1 MPGNK
6 GKNIFSEI
14 GKFFKENDAAS
25 AMNTITDMAR
35 LLHLSEKRLFG
46 AESKCN
52 CKLTQLQVLQ
62 VLLLF
67 PCFMIKNAYNY
78 SSSILCSLFDCKKD
92 VFYRF
97 LSNESHDWRKILRTV
112 STQLWSKTQEE
123 GMPNSDAPVCLM
135 VDDTDF
141 PKRGIQTELI
151 GKVYSHVTH
160 AMILGFKALFLG
172 ITDGKTQMLLDFCLV
187 GEKGK
192 EGNYNL
198 KQKQLDARFS
208 KERTDGCATAKR
220 LEEYDTSKITL
231 MTEMIKR
238 VIKQKIHF
246 DYVLA
251 DSWFAC
257 AEVIKFITSRHTK
270 CHYLGMIKMGKT
282 KYIYKGKELTA
293 EQLAQRFNRP
303 KHGRKWSRQLGCYY
317 ITVDVR
323 FAGRNVRLFFTRR
336 NKKSEWN
343 GIITTNTTLSFKE
356 AYRIYSMRWSL
367 EVVFKE
373 GKQNL
378 GLGKYQMRNFSSQIA
393 CTAITAMQYNLLS
406 IAKRFS
412 DYETIGGLFR
422 DVVLSGQELS
432 VTDRIWD
439 ALLELVQ
446 EIAQCFNI
454 EDEDI
459 FDMLVN
465 RSDKLNHFVNFYQL
479 KQAG

>member
-1 MPGNK
+1 M
-6 GKNIFSEI
+6 
-14 GKFFKENDAAS
+14 
-25 AMNTITDMAR
+25 
-35 LLHLSEKRLFG
+35 
-46 AESKCN
+46 
-52 CKLTQLQVLQ
+52 
-62 VLLLF
+62 
-67 PCFMIKNAYNY
+67 
-78 SSSILCSLFDCKKD
+78 
-92 VFYRF
+92 
-97 LSNESHDWRKILRTV
+97 
-112 STQLWSKTQEE
+112 
-123 GMPNSDAPVCLM
+123 
-135 VDDTDF
+135 
-141 PKRGIQTELI
+141 
-151 GKVYSHVTH
+151 
-160 AMILGFKALFLG
+160 
-172 ITDGKTQMLLDFCLV
+172 
-187 GEKGK
+187 
-192 EGNYNL
+192 
-198 KQKQLDARFS
+198 
-208 KERTDGCATAKR
+208 
-220 LEEYDTSKITL
+220 
-231 MTEMIKR
+231 
-238 VIKQKIHF
+238 
-246 DYVLA
+246 
-251 DSWFAC
+251 
-257 AEVIKFITSRHTK
+257 
-270 CHYLGMIKMGKT
+270 
-282 KYIYKGKELTA
+282 
-293 EQLAQRFNRP
+293 
-303 KHGRKWSRQLGCYY
+303 
-317 ITVDVR
+317 DVR

>member
-231 MTEMIKR
+231 M
-238 VIKQKIHF
+238 
-246 DYVLA
+246 
-251 DSWFAC
+251 
-257 AEVIKFITSRHTK
+257 
-270 CHYLGMIKMGKT
+270 
-282 KYIYKGKELTA
+282 
-293 EQLAQRFNRP
+293 
-303 KHGRKWSRQLGCYY
+303 SRQLVCLCRGHP
-317 ITVDVR
+317 VHHFPPRQVPLS
-323 FAGRNVRLFFTRR
+323 RNDQD
-336 NKKSEWN
+336 
-343 GIITTNTTLSFKE
+343 GQD
-356 AYRIYSMRWSL
+356 
-367 EVVFKE
+367 EVH
-373 GKQNL
+373 
-378 GLGKYQMRNFSSQIA
+378 I
-393 CTAITAMQYNLLS
+393 
-406 IAKRFS
+406 
-412 DYETIGGLFR
+412 
-422 DVVLSGQELS
+422 
-432 VTDRIWD
+432 
-439 ALLELVQ
+439 
-446 EIAQCFNI
+446 
-454 EDEDI
+454 
-459 FDMLVN
+459 
-465 RSDKLNHFVNFYQL
+465 
-479 KQAG
+479 